1 MRDERL
7 TGITSTGH
15 DAIYWISVF
24 VGLQRVYHTGQLMH
38 TWVTV
43 PLGIYPRV

>member
-1 MRDERL
+1 MLDETL
-7 TGITSTGH
+7 TGSTSTGH
-15 DAIYWISVF
+15 EAMYWISVF
-24 VGLQRVYHTGQLMH
+24 FGLQRVYHTGNLMH